1 MESNEDA
8 QRLIELCRLLEEVRA
23 LAEAAPVDFFTQQ
36 LWESAVPAR
45 WKCDLLDLPEDQLLR
60 WECGCAGCAACGWSA
75 RREAEACIISRRA
88 QAPVIGV
95 QPGQA
100 LQQAS
105 GGRAVV
111 G

>member
-1 MESNEDA
+1 MPMESNEDA

-60 WECGCAGCAACGWSA
+60 WECGCAGCARMWLVCSPRG
-75 RREAEACIISRRA
+75 
-88 QAPVIGV
+88 
-95 QPGQA
+95 
-100 LQQAS
+100 
-105 GGRAVV
+105 
-111 G
+111 